1 VSAACLKE
9 DYSLPFRVGDWRFR
23 PRWVP
28 FLLLFVP
35 ACVCA
40 GLGVWQLDRA
50 AQKRELT
57 GELAARSA
65 AEPLAIGGAPVD
77 AEAVRHRRVTA
88 LGHLEAEGQ
97 IYIESRRHA
106 GKTGFHVVTPLRIAG
121 SDRRVL
127 VNRGWVAETGA
138 KVPTAEVVV
147 SGVADVPS
155 PPALVLHS
163 GDDAGKAWGDRWP
176 YLTLP
181 LFAATVPYPLQTIVV
196 LQDPADAH
204 GFVREWPRELP
215 KEGMHIGYAVQWFA
229 FALIGL
235 VVFLRLSFVRGD
247 SGRVGAP

>member
-1 VSAACLKE
+1 MSVCFGE
-9 DYSLPFRVGDWRFR
+9 WRFR

-35 ACVCA
+35 AGICA

-50 AQKRELT
+50 AQKRALAA
-57 GELAARSA
+57 ELAAREA
-65 AEPLAIGGAPVD
+65 LPPLTIGDAPVD
-77 AEAVRHRRVTA
+77 AEAVRHRPVTA
-88 LGHLEAEGQ
+88 RGELETTGQ
-97 IYIESRRHA
+97 IYIEGRRRA
-106 GKTGFHVVTPLRIAG
+106 GKTGFFVVTPLRIAG

-127 VNRGWVAETGA
+127 VNRGWVGETGA
-138 KVPTAEVVV
+138 KVPTGEVVV

-204 GFVREWPRELP
+204 GFIREWPRELP

-235 VVFLRLSFVRGD
+235 VVFLRLSVTRDKPARGEA
-247 SGRVGAP
+247 R

>member
-1 VSAACLKE
+1 MSVCFGE
-9 DYSLPFRVGDWRFR
+9 WRFR

-35 ACVCA
+35 AGICA

-50 AQKRELT
+50 AQKRALAA
-57 GELAARSA
+57 ELAAREA
-65 AEPLAIGGAPVD
+65 LPPLAIGDAPVD
-77 AEAVRHRRVTA
+77 AEAVRHRPVTA
-88 LGHLEAEGQ
+88 RGELETTGQ
-97 IYIESRRHA
+97 IYIEGRRRA
-106 GKTGFHVVTPLRIAG
+106 GKTGFFVVTPLRIAG

-127 VNRGWVAETGA
+127 VNRGWVGETGA
-138 KVPTAEVVV
+138 KVPTGEVVV
-147 SGVADVPS
+147 SGVADVSS

-163 GDDAGKAWGDRWP
+163 GDDAGKGWGDRWP

-215 KEGMHIGYAVQWFA
+215 KEGMHIGYALQWFA

-235 VVFLRLSFVRGD
+235 VVFLRLSVARG
-247 SGRVGAP
+247 GADRGETP

>member
-1 VSAACLKE
+1 LSVCFGE
-9 DYSLPFRVGDWRFR
+9 WRFR

-35 ACVCA
+35 AGICA

-50 AQKRELT
+50 AQKRALAA
-57 GELAARSA
+57 ELAAREA
-65 AEPLAIGGAPVD
+65 LPPLAIGDAPVD
-77 AEAVRHRRVTA
+77 AEAVRHRPVTA
-88 LGHLEAEGQ
+88 RGELETTGQ
-97 IYIESRRHA
+97 IYIEGRRRA
-106 GKTGFHVVTPLRIAG
+106 GKTGFFVVTPLRIAG

-127 VNRGWVAETGA
+127 VNRGWVGETGA
-138 KVPTAEVVV
+138 KVPTGEVVV